1 MFESLKK
8 EVQEVID
15 AIARKEY
22 KTANTKIEFLNVKIE
37 ELMDTNAN
45 DDFLREMSKYQILVE
60 HLHNKIN
67 AAE

>member
-22 KTANTKIEFLNVKIE
+22 RTANSKIEFLNTKIE

-45 DDFLREMSKYQILVE
+45 DDFLREISKYQILVE

-67 AAE
+67 TAE

>member
-1 MFESLKK
+1 MFESLKI

-22 KTANTKIEFLNVKIE
+22 RTANTKIEFLNTKIE
-37 ELMDTNAN
+37 GFIDTTSDENM
-45 DDFLREMSKYQILVE
+45 LREISKYQILVE